1 MLLLFLGF
9 AIGSL
14 LGLLITALVARR
26 AYRRMSAL
34 QERARQN
41 ERLAELGTL
50 TGGLAHEIKNPLSTI
65 QLNLQLLLEDIGP
78 DDPLHGR
85 FANRIATVQREGS
98 RLKEI
103 LDDFLRFAG
112 KIELKPHPVE
122 LSSLLDELVDF
133 MAPQAQL
140 QHVQLRLKKGDAP
153 VYAAADP
160 RLLKQA
166 ILNLV
171 LNGLQAMG
179 DRGGELI
186 LCASY
191 TDHECR
197 IDVMDT
203 GKGMSPETREKIFQA
218 YFSLRKGGTGLGLA
232 MAKRIVDEHG
242 GRITVCSEEGKGSV
256 FSVYLPLAQPPAAIP
271 AIQG

>member
-1 MLLLFLGF
+1 
-9 AIGSL
+9 
-14 LGLLITALVARR
+14 
-26 AYRRMSAL
+26 
-34 QERARQN
+34 
-41 ERLAELGTL
+41 
-50 TGGLAHEIKNPLSTI
+50 
-65 QLNLQLLLEDIGP
+65 
-78 DDPLHGR
+78 
-85 FANRIATVQREGS
+85 
-98 RLKEI
+98 
-103 LDDFLRFAG
+103 
-112 KIELKPHPVE
+112 
-122 LSSLLDELVDF
+122 